1 MHQSIPAVPRS
12 PLLLRGICL
21 PCQSLGWGLCKF
33 CSAQGLGICQPRG
46 YSQTFDTHIVSYWNI
61 TTQRG
66 FYKKNKHIGLF
77 LKDRKQLK
85 RIVKAWLSLILCMH
99 FFIAYQAR
107 FTQWNQQLW
116 TWINVFQLRL
126 NWIKFLLILFEEHPF
141 KYIKLFDITYNFL
154 PLY

>member
-1 MHQSIPAVPRS
+1 MHQSILAVLRS
-12 PLLLRGICL
+12 PLLLRGICP

-33 CSAQGLGICQPRG
+33 SSARGLDICQPRG
-46 YSQTFDTHIVSYWNI
+46 FSQAFDTHIVSYWNI

-85 RIVKAWLSLILCMH
+85 RFVKARLSLILCMY

-107 FTQWNQQLW
+107 FTW
-116 TWINVFQLRL
+116 
-126 NWIKFLLILFEEHPF
+126 
-141 KYIKLFDITYNFL
+141 
-154 PLY
+154 